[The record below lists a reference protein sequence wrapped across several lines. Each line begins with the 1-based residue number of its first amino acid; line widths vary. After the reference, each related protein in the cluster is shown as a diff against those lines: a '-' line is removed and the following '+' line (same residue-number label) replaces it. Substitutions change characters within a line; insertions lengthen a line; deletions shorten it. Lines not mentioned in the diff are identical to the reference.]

1 MKEKYNLLHQS
12 IWRIIDQSQT
22 GLHVSALNSFGMDD
36 TLCALVG
43 GGSAPATVRTWVHDK
58 TIVLG
63 IQDTRLPH
71 LSEALEFL
79 HSQGYQTIVRNSGGL
94 AVVLDKDVL
103 NISLILPEREKGI
116 DINSGYDT
124 MWQLIKMMFTDFKA
138 DIEAKEIVGSYC
150 PGSYDLSIKGRKFA
164 GISQRRIRGGV
175 AVQIY
180 LCVNGS
186 GQKRGE
192 IIRQFYKIGVGE
204 KQTKFAYPV
213 IQPHVM
219 ASMSELLGVELT
231 VNQVMT
237 RLLYAIKD
245 HADSLYADSLQGEE
259 LALFEVYY
267 QRVSERNAKILQSC

>member
-1 MKEKYNLLHQS
+1 MKENHSLLHQKN
-12 IWRIIDQSQT
+12 WRIIDQSQT

-71 LSEALEFL
+71 LNEGLEFL
-79 HSQGYQTIVRNSGGL
+79 HNQGYQTIVRNSGGL
-94 AVVLDKDVL
+94 AVVLDKEVL
-103 NISLILPEREKGI
+103 NISLILPEKEKGI

-124 MWQLIKMMFTDFKA
+124 MWDLIKVMFADFQA
-138 DIEAKEIVGSYC
+138 TIEAKEIIGSYC
-150 PGSYDLSIKGRKFA
+150 PGSYDLSIRGRKFA

-186 GQKRGE
+186 GQERGE
-192 IIRQFYKIGVGE
+192 IIQQFYRIGVGG
-204 KQTKFAYPV
+204 KKTKFAYPI
-213 IQPHVM
+213 IQPEVM

-231 VNQVMT
+231 VNEVMT

-245 HADSLYADSLQGEE
+245 HADYLYADSLQGEE
-259 LALFEVYY
+259 LALFEAYY
-267 QRVSERNAKILQSC
+267 QRVSERNAKILQSL